1 MGREEISYSLWMS
14 ADTCH
19 LACGTDR
26 ERAAVSLYIFGM
38 AWARRHGTNGFVHQA
53 LLKTF
58 GFKPR
63 HAAVLIEHGLWRP
76 SGIKSGWVM
85 SEYTDAPT
93 SSQRRGPIPTAV
105 REAVYELDH
114 YRCVV
119 CDSPENLS
127 LDHVIPWSQGGS
139 DDMSNLRTMCRSCN
153 SSRGTRTD
161 HEWLR
166 SVGVDD

>member
-1 MGREEISYSLWMS
+1 VAREEISYSLWMS

-26 ERAAVSLYIFGM
+26 DRAARLALHFRDGM
-38 AWARRHGTNGFVHQA
+38 GA
-53 LLKTF
+53 
-58 GFKPR
+58 
-63 HAAVLIEHGLWRP
+63 
-76 SGIKSGWVM
+76 
-85 SEYTDAPT
+85 
-93 SSQRRGPIPTAV
+93 SSRD
-105 REAVYELDH
+105 EW
-114 YRCVV
+114 
-119 CDSPENLS
+119 
-127 LDHVIPWSQGGS
+127 VIPWSQGGS